1 MKPKNTPTN
10 NVCAEKIFNSFVWF
24 KDEKIYLSKKVPTIV
39 ALFLLLIMP
48 PEIKIIYAM
57 KDTTCSCGG
66 KLHKHETKEW
76 KMNKK
81 YVIFKQRY
89 KRQILWK
96 NQYHTIR
103 RPCR

>member
-10 NVCAEKIFNSFVWF
+10 NICAEKIFNSFVWF

-76 KMNKK
+76 KMNKSTLYSNK
-81 YVIFKQRY
+81 DTNAIPVEKP
-89 KRQILWK
+89 ILP
-96 NQYHTIR
+96 H
-103 RPCR
+103 